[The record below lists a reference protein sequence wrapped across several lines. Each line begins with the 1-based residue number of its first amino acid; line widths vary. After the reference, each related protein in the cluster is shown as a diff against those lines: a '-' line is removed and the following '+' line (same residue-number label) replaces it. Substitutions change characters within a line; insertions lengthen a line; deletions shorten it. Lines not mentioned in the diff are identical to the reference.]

1 MSPWTLKCLKKELG
15 KWCWICKLVIVK
27 PSPRS
32 DGDERPVGVSWGEN
46 KKWRGGTFLVVQWL
60 SCWAPHAGGL
70 GSTPGQGT
78 RFHMPQLK
86 SPCAATKTSAAKIIK
101 EGDVKQVWLCIAT
114 FKNAQHV
121 TASWQFGQCSAGGGG
136 GVISG
141 GRLEGQGRRHQQVH
155 WPPFPTRPVAEA
167 GCHPGAL
174 GLPATWWLRSEDKSW
189 GRARHDPYCLW
200 WPSLRS
206 HIVSLLP
213 ILFVEYGKVPSRLKR
228 GRKRLFP
235 MMWRT
240 CETRPTAVPFSGNN
254 TFH

>member
-1 MSPWTLKCLKKELG
+1 MVEYYSVAENNGYLG
-15 KWCWICKLVIVK
+15 TYQH
-27 PSPRS
+27 S
-32 DGDERPVGVSWGEN
+32 
-46 KKWRGGTFLVVQWL
+46 WL
-60 SCWAPHAGGL
+60 SIWGKISHRLILKSFIPFLWSSKADKLWNSPCGPLAKTPCSQCRGPGL
-70 GSTPGQGT
+70 IPGQGT

-213 ILFVEYGKVPSRLKR
+213 ILVVEYGKVPSRLKR